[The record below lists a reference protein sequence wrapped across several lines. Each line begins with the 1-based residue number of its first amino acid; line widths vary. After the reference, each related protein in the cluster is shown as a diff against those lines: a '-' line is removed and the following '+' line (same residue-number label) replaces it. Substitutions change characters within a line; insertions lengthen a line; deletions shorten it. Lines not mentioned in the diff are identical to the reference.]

1 MTRFNISS
9 TSFQSSALLS
19 SRIATCSKFFRAN
32 SLANSGIPTSETYAI
47 MPNKNQTAPP
57 HLDNQTFPAYYANYY
72 AATVRN

>member
-1 MTRFNISS
+1 
-9 TSFQSSALLS
+9 
-19 SRIATCSKFFRAN
+19 
-32 SLANSGIPTSETYAI
+32 